1 MATKVLRSGSR
12 HEVEPGRP
20 ERFQEIESDLTDI
33 ANQVRTILPTIKTK
47 DGSNLADTI
56 EKIERVKKRLN
67 EIEGAMLQRENDYLR
82 LEVELEQC
90 KNQHDIRK
98 VISVA
103 IIEELREE
111 RGSMQEKIFSLEMS
125 ISERLDQI
133 GAHLTE
139 LIKTREDNEH
149 KITKLMV
156 TGSLD
161 QLFST
166 LSPREL
172 LRLQTKNKSLDEE
185 K

>member
-90 KNQHDIRK
+90 KYFFDNIHLVGNPYTIHAVGIREGLSTIVK
-98 VISVA
+98 
-103 IIEELREE
+103 
-111 RGSMQEKIFSLEMS
+111 
-125 ISERLDQI
+125 
-133 GAHLTE
+133 GA
-139 LIKTREDNEH
+139 
-149 KITKLMV
+149 
-156 TGSLD
+156 
-161 QLFST
+161 FF
-166 LSPREL
+166 EL
-172 LRLQTKNKSLDEE
+172 LGDI
-185 K
+185 